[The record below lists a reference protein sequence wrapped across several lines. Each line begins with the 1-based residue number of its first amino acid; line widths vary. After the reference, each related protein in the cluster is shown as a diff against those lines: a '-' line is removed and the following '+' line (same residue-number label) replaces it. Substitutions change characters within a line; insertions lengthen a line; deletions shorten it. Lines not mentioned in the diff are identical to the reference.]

1 MVWVRRDLQ
10 SPIVQPPCYGQE
22 QLPLEQHV
30 FHGDCR
36 HLPQHYG
43 CRHCKTKARVLSIFG
58 IICLTEQGNDILQE
72 PLSPPTN
79 FISFY
84 VTVHHIIHVWPE
96 TCLSF
101 FLCLVTQ
108 MLCFMSLLQW
118 DVTYYRLCL
127 KSKKLLVSQVA
138 KYQGGRKPGQ
148 SSFCRLAE
156 KLCCFS
162 LMQLFLFFLPL
173 TSLLNIEITSTQPS
187 CPQDQIPNSL
197 LFTYC
202 LYPPK
207 MFFLSTDP
215 LLSASCSAVG
225 QLAQESGTP
234 YIILHQRASEAN
246 VQTVFRRP

>member
-72 PLSPPTN
+72 TLSPPTN

-108 MLCFMSLLQW
+108 MLCFTSLSQW

-127 KSKKLLVSQVA
+127 KSKKL
-138 KYQGGRKPGQ
+138 
-148 SSFCRLAE
+148 
-156 KLCCFS
+156 CFS
-162 LMQLFLFFLPL
+162 SSQILGRLQTRSVQLLQTSREVVLLCLNATFSLFLAF
-173 TSLLNIEITSTQPS
+173 
-187 CPQDQIPNSL
+187 
-197 LFTYC
+197 
-202 LYPPK
+202 
-207 MFFLSTDP
+207 
-215 LLSASCSAVG
+215 
-225 QLAQESGTP
+225 
-234 YIILHQRASEAN
+234 N
-246 VQTVFRRP
+246 VPFKH